1 MSSSKR
7 ARRRRR
13 WKRFDRDLAAVR
25 RLNKM
30 LSDFRFDWVKFETQ
44 MRTCMR
50 AWAASMTRAVALSGF
65 SVRPVPPGNPGVSAP
80 PPPAP

>member
-7 ARRRRR
+7 ASRRRR
-13 WKRFDRDLAAVR
+13 WKRFARDIAAVR

-30 LSDFRFDWVKFETQ
+30 LSNFRFDWVKFETQ
-44 MRTCMR
+44 MSTALKAWVGAVGR
-50 AWAASMTRAVALSGF
+50 AATLSGF

>member
-13 WKRFDRDLAAVR
+13 RKRFARDIAAVR

-44 MRTCMR
+44 MSVALK
-50 AWAASMTRAVALSGF
+50 AWVASMTRAVALSGF